1 MVVWEYGELRCWHL
15 LPIWLQLHPH
25 SCSSN
30 PYSPT
35 ASGCKA
41 ISRWRLRRHYG
52 QAWPTHQNP
61 LSKHNTPRK
70 LGDGPVAAN
79 QKNLILSRAPSDV
92 DKARLL
98 AVASPHSGDW
108 LHAPPITAVGL
119 RLSDEAIGVAVAH
132 RLDSKACEPHTCVW

>member
-1 MVVWEYGELRCWHL
+1 MVVCEYGVLRCWHL

-35 ASGCKA
+35 AFGCKA
-41 ISRWRLRRHYG
+41 ISRWRLWRHYG
-52 QAWPTHQNP
+52 QAWPTLQNP
-61 LSKHNTPRK
+61 LSKQHIQK
-70 LGDGPVAAN
+70 AWDEPVAAN
-79 QKNLILSRAPSDV
+79 QKNLILSRAPSDI

-98 AVASPHSGDW
+98 AAASPHSGDW

-119 RLSDEAIGVAVAH
+119 RLADEAIRVAVAH
-132 RLDSKACEPHTCVW
+132 RLRSKACEPHACVW